1 MVEVSP
7 KFKSIAISG
16 PIGSGTTTL
25 GRLLAK
31 ELGWQ
36 FFEGGAIFA
45 GIHKELGIAEEE
57 VVKRPDHIDREF
69 DKKMRDMFENGE
81 KQIIEGHLAGLN
93 ARGLGH
99 VFKIRLLCEENGE
112 DKKEVRIDRVSR
124 RDGLTM
130 EQAKERVL
138 EREGENIEKYQ
149 RVYGVNPYSDDSLY
163 NLTINTFRH
172 NKEETL
178 AIALNALMKV

>member
-1 MVEVSP
+1 MVKVSP
-7 KFKSIAISG
+7 KIKNIAISG

-31 ELGWQ
+31 ELGWR

-57 VVKRPDHIDREF
+57 VIKRPDHIDREF
-69 DKKMRDMFENGE
+69 DKKTRDMFENGKE
-81 KQIIEGHLAGLN
+81 QIIEGHLAGLN
-93 ARGLGH
+93 ARSLNH
-99 VFKIRLLCEENGE
+99 VFKIRLLCTENGE

-149 RVYGVNPYSDDSLY
+149 RVYGLNPYTDDKLY
-163 NLTINTFRH
+163 DLTINTFRH

-178 AIALNALMKV
+178 EMALSALAKA